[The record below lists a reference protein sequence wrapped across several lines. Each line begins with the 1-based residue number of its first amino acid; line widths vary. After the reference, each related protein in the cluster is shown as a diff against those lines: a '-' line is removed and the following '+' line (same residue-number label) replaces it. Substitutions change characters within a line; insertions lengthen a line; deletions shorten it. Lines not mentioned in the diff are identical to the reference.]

1 MPTQSKWQSLP
12 TEAINP
18 VSLAIDK
25 TPVRDIIDMVVNE
38 DRKVIAAVQKEKERI
53 AHGVEI
59 IAQALRKGGRII
71 FVGAGTSG
79 RLGVVEASEM
89 PPTFG
94 TSPRVVQAIMA
105 GGQEAVF
112 KAKEG
117 VEDNYEEGA
126 RSIARLR
133 LTQRDVVVGVSAS
146 GMTPFVRGGL
156 TRARKAGAKIIFVT
170 CWPGSELQTFVDLQ
184 IAPAVGPELIAGS
197 TRLKAGTAT
206 KMVLNMLTT
215 VAMIKVGK
223 TYGNLMVDVQTGSEK
238 LKDRARRIV
247 SMVTGHRLRRR
258 RRAAQAREV
267 QRQGGDRDA
276 EDRADAADGAAA
288 PEEGRR
294 LGARGDRRRHRDLEP
309 AQTSLAGRVGAA
321 RRGPQSVLA
330 PRLGTPPGCR
340 PPRYR
345 PRRRRPGAA
354 AGTTPAAPVVIGPFS
369 SRSTHDAFDSPG
381 REQDDRPRL
390 KDRRHPH
397 RQRFARARRSESPPN
412 SAALLRRVSGLQLDA
427 MGARLQR
434 RRRLVETDVAVGAD
448 AEDLH
453 VDAAG
458 ARDRL
463 LVALALR
470 LGIRRVAVEEVDL
483 RRRRGG
489 RGRTGASSMKR
500 R

>member
-18 VSLAIDK
+18 ISLAIDK
-25 TPVRDIIDMVVNE
+25 APIRDIIEMAVNE

-53 AHGVEI
+53 AHGIEI
-59 IAQALRKGGRII
+59 IVAALKKNGRII

-133 LTQRDVVVGVSAS
+133 LGQKDVVIGVSAS

-215 VAMIKVGK
+215 VSMIKVGK

-247 SMVTGHRLRRR
+247 TTVTGIDYDEADALLKRAKFNVKAAIVMQKTGLTLPQALRRLKKADDSVREAIGEDVEARLR
-258 RRAAQAREV
+258 
-267 QRQGGDRDA
+267 
-276 EDRADAADGAAA
+276 
-288 PEEGRR
+288 
-294 LGARGDRRRHRDLEP
+294 
-309 AQTSLAGRVGAA
+309 
-321 RRGPQSVLA
+321 
-330 PRLGTPPGCR
+330 
-340 PPRYR
+340 
-345 PRRRRPGAA
+345 
-354 AGTTPAAPVVIGPFS
+354 
-369 SRSTHDAFDSPG
+369 
-381 REQDDRPRL
+381 EQ
-390 KDRRHPH
+390 
-397 RQRFARARRSESPPN
+397 
-412 SAALLRRVSGLQLDA
+412 
-427 MGARLQR
+427 
-434 RRRLVETDVAVGAD
+434 
-448 AEDLH
+448 LH
-453 VDAAG
+453 A
-458 ARDRL
+458 
-463 LVALALR
+463 
-470 LGIRRVAVEEVDL
+470 
-483 RRRRGG
+483 
-489 RGRTGASSMKR
+489 
-500 R
+500 